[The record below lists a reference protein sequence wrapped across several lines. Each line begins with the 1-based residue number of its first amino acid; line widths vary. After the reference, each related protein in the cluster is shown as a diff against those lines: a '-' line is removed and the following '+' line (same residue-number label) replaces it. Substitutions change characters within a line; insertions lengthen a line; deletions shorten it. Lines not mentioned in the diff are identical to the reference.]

1 MHILV
6 HHEHPCAYRE
16 NDVPATAAAAL
27 KIGATPEDD
36 LHWECRSLGQVLD
49 RIGDKW
55 TVMVVGNLSKGPS
68 RFNALMRA
76 IGGVS
81 HRMLTL
87 TLRGLE
93 RDGLVSRTA
102 YATIPPKVEYELT
115 DAGRSLIEPLHV
127 LSNWA
132 IENRPVIEKAR
143 SEFDTR
149 AG

>member
-1 MHILV
+1 M
-6 HHEHPCAYRE
+6 
-16 NDVPATAAAAL
+16 PATAAAAL
-27 KIGATPEDD
+27 EREEVQADD
-36 LHWECRSLGQVLD
+36 GHQECRALGQILD

-55 TVMVVGNLSKGPS
+55 TIMVVGILSKGPC
-68 RFNALMRA
+68 RFNAMMRA

-87 TLRGLE
+87 TLRSLE

-115 DAGRSLIEPLHV
+115 DAGRSLIEPLRV

-132 IENRPVIEKAR
+132 IEHRPVIENAR
-143 SEFDTR
+143 TEFDTHT
-149 AG
+149 A